1 MFVYQLTHQ
10 RKVEYDNKEQKW
22 IYCGKTIG
30 YYSTREN
37 AEKTIEKCKTIEGF
51 RDYPD
56 DFVIEEYEV
65 DFDDFDFI

>member
-30 YYSTREN
+30 YYSTREK
-37 AEKTIEKCKTIEGF
+37 A
-51 RDYPD
+51 
-56 DFVIEEYEV
+56 
-65 DFDDFDFI
+65 